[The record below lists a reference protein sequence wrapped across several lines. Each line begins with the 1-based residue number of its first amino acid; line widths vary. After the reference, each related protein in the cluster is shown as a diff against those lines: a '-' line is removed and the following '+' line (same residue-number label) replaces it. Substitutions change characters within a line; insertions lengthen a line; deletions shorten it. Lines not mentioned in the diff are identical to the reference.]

1 MDLDKTEGQ
10 MQRKFTQMVGKL
22 IEYAYAHG
30 YELSFGDAYRD
41 PRSHGKWGFKLGYSE
56 AHSQHKRRMAVDFNL
71 FRNGSYLVRTE
82 DHRELGE
89 FWESLGGTWGGRW
102 NDGNH
107 YSVEYHG
114 YK

>member
-1 MDLDKTEGQ
+1 MTEGQ

-22 IEYAYAHG
+22 IEYAYANG

-41 PRSHGKWGFKLGYSE
+41 PRSHGKWGFKLGYSA

-71 FRNGSYLVRTE
+71 FRNGRYLVRTE

-107 YSVEYHG
+107 DSVEYGG
-114 YK
+114 YR